1 MQITETETGKGVV
14 VVLDGR
20 LDSATAP
27 EVEARMLALL
37 ARGPVVADMGAV
49 RYVSSAGLRVLLKAA
64 KEAKASGTGFA
75 VCALLA
81 PVREVFEVSG
91 FDRII
96 PAFADRAAA
105 AATLG

>member
-1 MQITETETGKGVV
+1 MQVTESEAGSGTL

-27 EVEARMLALL
+27 AVEARLLSLL
-37 ARGPVVADMGAV
+37 AKGPVVADMGAV

-75 VCALLA
+75 VCSLLP

-96 PAFADRAAA
+96 AAHADRAAGLA
-105 AATLG
+105 ALG